1 MTSTGNRNGVAHMV
15 AKWFT
20 HYARLLLNKFQL
32 VSTWSHTFYQRWIIQ
47 FFLFFNYL
55 LSLSFQSP
63 LTKYMCLFMQNLF
76 NLTLSRRRPLL
87 YRNQSIDLDSKSM
100 DWFLYDNSLRHEK
113 VKQDTLLPSS
123 LTSLNNEHVNLLPQ
137 ALKSF
142 FKLTDSPL
150 GHLVV

>member
-1 MTSTGNRNGVAHMV
+1 
-15 AKWFT
+15 
-20 HYARLLLNKFQL
+20 
-32 VSTWSHTFYQRWIIQ
+32 
-47 FFLFFNYL
+47 
-55 LSLSFQSP
+55 
-63 LTKYMCLFMQNLF
+63 
-76 NLTLSRRRPLL
+76 
-87 YRNQSIDLDSKSM
+87 M

>member
-1 MTSTGNRNGVAHMV
+1 
-15 AKWFT
+15 
-20 HYARLLLNKFQL
+20 
-32 VSTWSHTFYQRWIIQ
+32 
-47 FFLFFNYL
+47 
-55 LSLSFQSP
+55 
-63 LTKYMCLFMQNLF
+63 MQNLF
-76 NLTLSRRRPLL
+76 NLTLSRWRPLL